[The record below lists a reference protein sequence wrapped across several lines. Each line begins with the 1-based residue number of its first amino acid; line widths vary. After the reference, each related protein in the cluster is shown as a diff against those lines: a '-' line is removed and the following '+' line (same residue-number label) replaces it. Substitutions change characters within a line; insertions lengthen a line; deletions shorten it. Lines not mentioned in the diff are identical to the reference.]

1 MADSANPWG
10 TENPIDL
17 SQARLSINQKA
28 WLGTQL
34 ASGTQTLKQLNSK
47 YHIHK
52 KTLSTYKRKSIKGLR
67 IRIDKGRPPIL
78 DEEAKSAL
86 RRVLVSQGT
95 VDEDEFRRQIS
106 EKHQE
111 TWARTQQNYSIY
123 NSEPYRCISPRSIG
137 RYLVIFRSQ
146 AETDLAAQRDI
157 T

>member
-1 MADSANPWG
+1 MADSAYPWG
-10 TENPIDL
+10 AKNPIDL
-17 SQARLSINQKA
+17 SQARLLINQKA

-52 KTLSTYKRKSIKGLR
+52 KTLSTYKRKSIQGLR
-67 IRIDKGRPPIL
+67 IRIDKGRSPII

-111 TWARTQQNYSIY
+111 TWARTQKKYSIY
-123 NSEPYRCISPRSIG
+123 NSTSYRCISPRSIG
-137 RYLVIFRSQ
+137 RYLVIFLNNAS
-146 AETDLAAQRDI
+146 DILAS
-157 T
+157 